1 MAQVPTE
8 DEARGIASNITKA
21 PVGSFGFGIAPTLT

>member
-8 DEARGIASNITKA
+8 DEARGIASNITEP
-21 PVGSFGFGIAPTLT
+21 PVGPFGFWIAPTLT